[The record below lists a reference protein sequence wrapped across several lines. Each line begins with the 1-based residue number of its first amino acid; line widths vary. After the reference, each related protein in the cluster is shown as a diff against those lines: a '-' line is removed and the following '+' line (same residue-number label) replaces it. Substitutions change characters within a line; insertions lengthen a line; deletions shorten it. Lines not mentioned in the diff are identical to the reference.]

1 MGGLA
6 FLVLALAPPAH
17 ARETAKFKVLSISGA
32 TTADRAVVYEPTQ
45 YGDTCAFT
53 QTERVSF
60 HSTKP
65 ITAYAFTSKAHGRAR
80 VEWWSKPTFPGNL
93 TFVEVPGAM
102 TVSRSA
108 AYQQSIRVDPDT
120 GEVSNGCFYEPSPVD
135 CAVERTFPV
144 TLRLGGTS
152 DSDGST
158 YVSPS
163 GASRD
168 LDALDAACPVEMFPG
183 LGDAPGLFP
192 RAHLFGKR
200 KRVSDTDRVEMPAFD
215 NTTDTATVT
224 GVTVDE
230 LAGELKRKKLRSR

>member
-93 TFVEVPGAM
+93 TFVEVPGVM

-108 AYQQSIRVDPDT
+108 AYQQSTGWTRIR
-120 GEVSNGCFYEPSPVD
+120 ERSSNGCFYEPSPVD

-144 TLRLGGTS
+144 TLRIGGTS

-192 RAHLFGKR
+192 APTCSASGRGSATR
-200 KRVSDTDRVEMPAFD
+200 IASRCRPS
-215 NTTDTATVT
+215 TTPPTPRLSP

>member
-1 MGGLA
+1 MSGLA
-6 FLVLALAPPAH
+6 LLVLAPAPQAH
-17 ARETAKFKVLSISGA
+17 ARETEKFKILSVSGK

-53 QTERVSF
+53 QTERISF

-65 ITAYAFTSKAHGRAR
+65 ITAFAFTSKAHGRGR

-93 TFVEVPGAM
+93 TFVEMPGVM

-135 CAVERTFPV
+135 CTVERTFTV
-144 TLRLGGTS
+144 TLRIGGTS
-152 DSDGST
+152 DSDRST
-158 YVSPS
+158 YVSPA
-163 GASRD
+163 GASHD
-168 LDALDAACPVEMFPG
+168 LDALDTACPVEMFPG
-183 LGDAPGLFP
+183 LGGDPRLFS
-192 RAHLFGKR
+192 RADLFGKQ
-200 KRVSDTDRVEMPAFD
+200 KRVGDTDHVETPAFD
-215 NTTDTATVT
+215 NTTDTAPVT
-224 GVTVDE
+224 GATVDE